1 MDTFLQDL
9 RFSIRQLRRS
19 PGFAASAVLTLALG
33 IGANATIFT
42 WMQAL
47 VLDPLP
53 AVPDSRKL
61 HGFQWKT
68 PEGNRNSFSW
78 PEFVDYRQRN
88 STLSGLA
95 VMRMTPMSLGTGSQP
110 ERVWGM
116 LTSGNYFEVA
126 GPPMARGRA
135 FRMDEEMNLGAAPVA
150 VISHALWRDRFQS
163 DPGLVGRTIQLNG
176 RAFEVIGI
184 APEGFHGT
192 TLGLKF
198 DIFVPIG
205 MRSAFLPGTDKI
217 FTLRG
222 SNWLD
227 AIARLKPG
235 VPLSKAEADL
245 TAISAQLS
253 REHFNSSRYKRA
265 EITPVWR
272 YGAGKILAPVMLLMM
287 AVVGVVLLIA
297 CANVA
302 NLLLARA
309 AGRRREIAIRLALGV
324 NRGRLIRQ
332 LLAESLILALA
343 GGAFAFLMARLTAGL
358 MITFLP
364 PNDLPMN
371 FSAPVDWTVAGFILA
386 IAALASVIFGLA
398 PALRASRPDVVTAL
412 KDESGASAG
421 AGKAR
426 LRNGLVVAQVAMSVL
441 LLVFAGLLLRSL
453 GRASDADPGFDPRN
467 VLLASID
474 LFPNGYDAARGRVFL
489 AQVAEKLQTLPGVA
503 AVSMARRVPLGLG
516 GTSSSS
522 FEAEGYTP
530 AKDEQPLAFLN
541 NVGPDYLRTV
551 GTPLVAGRDLTL
563 QDRQD
568 APLAVVVN
576 ETLATRYYKGDAL
589 GKRIQIHD
597 AWRVIV
603 GIAKDSKYQS
613 FDEKPAPFV
622 YFPVLQAYLP
632 DTTLMIR
639 TTGEPLLAARAV
651 EAAIHELNPTLPVF
665 SIRTFESNTGGAYI
679 AQRMGGSMLAVFGML
694 ALVLA
699 AVGLYG
705 VLAYSVAQRS
715 REVGIRM
722 ALGATSSDVL
732 KLVIRHGLAMTL
744 AGIAIGLTAAL
755 GLTRFI
761 KAMLYGVS
769 PTDGLTMAGVAAM
782 MVAVALAACYL
793 PARRAMSIDP
803 VRAMRHD

>member
-1 MDTFLQDL
+1 M
-9 RFSIRQLRRS
+9 RFSLRQLRRS
-19 PGFAASAVLTLALG
+19 PGFALSAVLTLALG

-47 VLDPLP
+47 VLNPLP
-53 AVPDSRKL
+53 AVPDSQKL
-61 HGFQWKT
+61 HGFQWRT
-68 PEGNRNSFSW
+68 PEGNNNSFSW
-78 PEFVDYRQRN
+78 PEFVDYRAEN

-116 LTSGNYFEVA
+116 LTSGNYFDVA
-126 GPPMARGRA
+126 GVAMARGRA
-135 FRMDEEMNLGAAPVA
+135 FRMEEELNLGGTPVA
-150 VISHALWRDRFQS
+150 VLSHALWRDRFQS
-163 DPGLVGRTIQLNG
+163 DPSLVGRTIQLNG

-198 DIFVPIG
+198 DVFVPLG
-205 MRSAFLPGTDKI
+205 MRSPFLPGSDKV
-217 FTLRG
+217 FSLRG

-235 VPLSKAEADL
+235 VPLSRAQADL
-245 TAISAQLS
+245 TAISARLA
-253 REHFNSSRYKRA
+253 REHYKSGRYKRA

-332 LLAESLILALA
+332 LLAESLILAMA
-343 GGAFAFLMARLTAGL
+343 GGLLALVMARLTAGL
-358 MITFLP
+358 MIAFLP

-371 FSAPVDWTVAGFILA
+371 FQAPVDWPVAAFTLGVA
-386 IAALASVIFGLA
+386 TLASLLFGLA
-398 PALRASRPDVVTAL
+398 PALRASRPDVVVAL

-441 LLVFAGLLLRSL
+441 LLVFAGLLLKSL
-453 GRASDADPGFDPRN
+453 GRAAEADPGFDPRN

-474 LFPNGYDAARGRVFL
+474 LFPNGYDAGRGRVFL
-489 AQVAEKLQTLPGVA
+489 GQVVEKLQTLPGVA

-530 AKDEQPLAFLN
+530 AKDEQPLAYLN
-541 NVGPDYLRTV
+541 NVGPDYLRTI
-551 GTPLVAGRDLTL
+551 GTPLVAGRDLTPA
-563 QDRQD
+563 DRQD
-568 APLAVVVN
+568 APPAVVVN
-576 ETLATRYYKGDAL
+576 ETMAKQYYGGNAV
-589 GKRIQIHD
+589 GKRINIHD

-603 GIAKDSKYQS
+603 GVAKDSKYRG

-622 YFPVLQAYLP
+622 YLPVLQAYLP
-632 DTTLMIR
+632 DTTLMVR
-639 TTGEPLLAARAV
+639 TTGEPLAAARAV
-651 EAAIHELNPTLPVF
+651 EAAIHELNPALPVF
-665 SIRTFESNTGGAYI
+665 SIRTMESNTGGAYI

-705 VLAYSVAQRS
+705 VLAYSMAQRS

-722 ALGATSSDVL
+722 ALGATSGDVL
-732 KLVIRHGLAMTL
+732 RIVIRHGLAMTL
-744 AGIAIGLTAAL
+744 TGIGIGLGASLA
-755 GLTRFI
+755 LTRLI
-761 KAMLYGVS
+761 KSMLYGVS
-769 PTDGLTMAGVAAM
+769 PTDGVTLAGVAAM
-782 MVAVALAACYL
+782 LIAVALVACYL
-793 PARRAMSIDP
+793 PARRAMRIDP

>member
-1 MDTFLQDL
+1 MDTFLQDV

-19 PGFAASAVLTLALG
+19 PGFAASAILTLALG

-53 AVPDSRKL
+53 AVPDSRQL

-78 PEFVDYRQRN
+78 PDFVDYRQRN

-116 LTSGNYFEVA
+116 LTSSNYFDVA
-126 GPPMARGRA
+126 GLPMARGRA

-235 VPLSKAEADL
+235 VPLSQAEADL
-245 TAISAQLS
+245 TAISAQLA
-253 REHFNSSRYKRA
+253 REHYNSGRYKRA

-343 GGAFAFLMARLTAGL
+343 GGVFAFLMARLTAGL

-371 FSAPVDWTVAGFILA
+371 FHAPVNWTVAGFILA
-386 IAALASVIFGLA
+386 VAALASVIFGLA
-398 PALRASRPDVVTAL
+398 PAIRASRPDVVTAL

-421 AGKAR
+421 A
-426 LRNGLVVAQVAMSVL
+426 
-441 LLVFAGLLLRSL
+441 
-453 GRASDADPGFDPRN
+453 
-467 VLLASID
+467 
-474 LFPNGYDAARGRVFL
+474 
-489 AQVAEKLQTLPGVA
+489 
-503 AVSMARRVPLGLG
+503 
-516 GTSSSS
+516 
-522 FEAEGYTP
+522 
-530 AKDEQPLAFLN
+530 
-541 NVGPDYLRTV
+541 
-551 GTPLVAGRDLTL
+551 
-563 QDRQD
+563 
-568 APLAVVVN
+568 
-576 ETLATRYYKGDAL
+576 
-589 GKRIQIHD
+589 
-597 AWRVIV
+597 
-603 GIAKDSKYQS
+603 
-613 FDEKPAPFV
+613 
-622 YFPVLQAYLP
+622 
-632 DTTLMIR
+632 
-639 TTGEPLLAARAV
+639 
-651 EAAIHELNPTLPVF
+651 
-665 SIRTFESNTGGAYI
+665 
-679 AQRMGGSMLAVFGML
+679 
-694 ALVLA
+694 
-699 AVGLYG
+699 
-705 VLAYSVAQRS
+705 
-715 REVGIRM
+715 
-722 ALGATSSDVL
+722 
-732 KLVIRHGLAMTL
+732 
-744 AGIAIGLTAAL
+744 
-755 GLTRFI
+755 
-761 KAMLYGVS
+761 
-769 PTDGLTMAGVAAM
+769 
-782 MVAVALAACYL
+782 
-793 PARRAMSIDP
+793 
-803 VRAMRHD
+803 